1 MNTRQMLVR
10 IAISLCIVLTIPGFS
25 QVPHIFTAGD
35 TAKAEEVN
43 ANFQY
48 LVDQINALV
57 AGSNALIPVGT
68 IMAWH
73 KDFPNTPPLPASWVE
88 CKGQILNDPSSPYDG
103 QTIPN
108 LNGDL
113 MFLRGSTASGILQGD
128 MFQDHRHYRNPEQLG
143 ESFFVNIGP
152 PVASGISNIF
162 TGTDTRSYTITGF
175 AANGSA
181 GFETRPRNMSVV
193 WIMKVR

>member
-1 MNTRQMLVR
+1 MLVR
-10 IAISLCIVLTIPGFS
+10 IAIFLCIVLAIPGFS

-35 TAKAEEVN
+35 TARAEEVN

-88 CKGQILNDPSSPYDG
+88 CNGQVLSDTLSPYDG

-108 LNGDL
+108 LNIIISGQGGY
-113 MFLRGSTASGILQGD
+113 FLRGSNVSGYFQSQSYLQHSHPRNLNGLNEFILTSG
-128 MFQDHRHYRNPEQLG
+128 
-143 ESFFVNIGP
+143 GP
-152 PVASGISNIF
+152 PSAQYVSNIF
-162 TGTDTRSYTITGF
+162 TGAGQQTIYFTG
-175 AANGSA
+175 NSG
-181 GFETRPRNMSVV
+181 GPETRPYNMSVV